1 MNVYM
6 AILLVSASISLLAL
20 AGAVWYLVIRISF
33 TLDRM
38 LLSMERI
45 ADDAEE
51 TFKRINR
58 LAERIDNTLT
68 PIERMIQGIS
78 VLSMAGKLLGFIM
91 GRRGKERGR

>member
-6 AILLVSASISLLAL
+6 AILMVSASISLLAL

-68 PIERMIQGIS
+68 PIERIVHGVS
-78 VLSMAGKLLGFIM
+78 VLSVAGRLLGFIM
-91 GRRGKERGR
+91 GRRGKDGGR